1 MNPIALL
8 GIFLLFFIGLAMFC
22 KVPVAYSIGS
32 ATLAV
37 VVAAG
42 MKSSTICTVAFSGLD
57 RASRCWPCLCSSS
70 PVPSCSTAAL
80 PMLWLT

>member
-1 MNPIALL
+1 MIPP
-8 GIFLLFFIGLAMFC
+8 MFC

-42 MKSSTICTVAFSGLD
+42 MKSSTICTVAFSGPVSYTHLD
-57 RASRCWPCLCSSS
+57 VYKRQVATHNSAFCFSL
-70 PVPSCSTAAL
+70 
-80 PMLWLT
+80 